1 MINAADTKNNGGGA
15 LVKTFIKATTTAASA
30 ALATLLAIGAPSMS
44 AAATF
49 VYVSA
54 AEDATIDAYV
64 MDTKTG
70 ALTLGA
76 NWIEIVELK

>member
-1 MINAADTKNNGGGA
+1 MLMLGVPT
-15 LVKTFIKATTTAASA
+15 
-30 ALATLLAIGAPSMS
+30 MS

-49 VYVSA
+49 VYVSD

-70 ALTLGA
+70 ALTTAAADFCLRPPMA
-76 NWIEIVELK
+76 ATRSP